1 VFAVLGDPLLARQR
15 SGPVGRS
22 PPAVVVP
29 VVPVATTKKV
39 LEKSEQHVLHLRSDD
54 PIGTDATSRSHVLY
68 LQSYPLSYN
77 REGALTFP
85 QCGPLGSDLT
95 ATNRLRAVA
104 QGNHLMLEI
113 NNVSLCAVQKVF
125 TKFSPS
131 AKVNRHW
138 LH

>member
-29 VVPVATTKKV
+29 VVPVATTEKV

-54 PIGTDATSRSHVLY
+54 PIGTDATSRDHGLY
-68 LQSYPLSYN
+68 LESYALSYN

-85 QCGPLGSDLT
+85 QCAPPGSDLT
-95 ATNRLRAVA
+95 PAGRFGEVA
-104 QGNHLMLEI
+104 EGNQGDVGN
-113 NNVSLCAVQKVF
+113 
-125 TKFSPS
+125 
-131 AKVNRHW
+131 
-138 LH
+138 